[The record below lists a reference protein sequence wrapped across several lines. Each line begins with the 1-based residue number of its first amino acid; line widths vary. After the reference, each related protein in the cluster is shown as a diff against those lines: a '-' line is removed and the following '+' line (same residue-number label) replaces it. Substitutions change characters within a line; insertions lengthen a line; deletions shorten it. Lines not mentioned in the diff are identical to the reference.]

1 MQNKKNVR
9 SLWRA
14 VIMQAVVDAS
24 SKSKNRRAVS
34 RSKKAYEWFKK
45 DDGFSQTCLMADIEP
60 NYVQKKVNHYFKRM

>member
-24 SKSKNRRAVS
+24 TQSRKRRAIS
-34 RSKKAYEWFKK
+34 RSKKAHEWFKK
-45 DDGFSQTCLMADIEP
+45 NDGFLQTCEFAEMEP
-60 NYVQKKVNHYFKRM
+60 IYVQKKVDQYFKSR

>member
-24 SKSKNRRAVS
+24 TKSKNRRAVS
-34 RSKKAYEWFKK
+34 RSKKAHDWFKQ
-45 DDGFSQTCLMADIEP
+45 DDSFIQTCLMADIEP
-60 NYVQKKVNHYFKRM
+60 NYVQKKVRQYFKT